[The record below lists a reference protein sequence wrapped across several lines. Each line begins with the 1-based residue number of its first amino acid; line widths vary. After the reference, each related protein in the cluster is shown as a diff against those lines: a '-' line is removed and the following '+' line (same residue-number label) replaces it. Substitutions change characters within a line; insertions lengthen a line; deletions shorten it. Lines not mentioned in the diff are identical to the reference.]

1 MERKINFNLLKSNY
15 FLVSL
20 FLLILNDLYLKYEF
34 SNWFTGKL
42 SDFAGLFI
50 FPFFFSVFI
59 PSKIKQIYFS
69 TVLLFVFWK
78 LEISNTFINYITE
91 LTNIAFYRTI
101 DNTDFI
107 ALVVLPFSYKYFLKQ
122 KTEIKN
128 EKTTKYLINPII
140 GIITIY
146 AFIADTNPRQNA
158 KVKFKSNQN
167 FVVEL
172 NKNDILANS
181 QFKYQNPNISEIDS
195 LFDIYFDIPT
205 YRAEATAKVRII
217 KIEKDKTIIKLDSIT
232 EVLITGTLFFGISQS
247 NINGCEKLNVE
258 EYEKYF
264 EENCIEVIK
273 QNKKIENSSC
283 YLAKSDN

>member
-1 MERKINFNLLKSNY
+1 MERKINFNLLKSDY
-15 FLVSL
+15 FLLSL
-20 FLLILNDLYLKYEF
+20 FLLLINDLYLKYEF

-50 FPFFFSVFI
+50 FPFFFSIFI

-78 LEISNTFINYITE
+78 LEISNAFIIYITE

-107 ALVVLPFSYKYFLKQ
+107 ALIVLPFSYKYFLKQ
-122 KTEIKN
+122 KTEIRN

-158 KVKFKSNQN
+158 NVKFKSNQN
-167 FVVEL
+167 YFVEL
-172 NKNDILANS
+172 NKKDILANS
-181 QFKYQNPNISEIDS
+181 QFKNHNPNITEKDS
-195 LFDIYFDIPT
+195 LFHIYFDIPT

-217 KIEKDKTIIKLDSIT
+217 KNEKNKTLIKLDSIT

-247 NINGCEKLNVE
+247 NINGCEKLKIE

-264 EENCIEVIK
+264 EENCIEIIK
-273 QNKKIENSSC
+273 QNKKIENSSY
-283 YLAKSDN
+283 YLSKSDN

>member
-1 MERKINFNLLKSNY
+1 METKINFNLLKSDY
-15 FLVSL
+15 FLISL
-20 FLLILNDLYLKYEF
+20 FLLLLNDLYLKYEF
-34 SNWFTGKL
+34 SNWFTGKF

-59 PSKIKQIYFS
+59 LSKIKQIYFS
-69 TVLLFVFWK
+69 TVLLFIFWK
-78 LEISNTFINYITE
+78 LEISDPFINYITE

-107 ALVVLPFSYKYFLKQ
+107 ALIVLPFSYKYFIKQ
-122 KTEIKN
+122 KKEIKN
-128 EKTTKYLINPII
+128 EKTTKYLINPIV
-140 GIITIY
+140 GIITIF
-146 AFIADTNPRQNA
+146 AFIADTNPRQDA

-167 FVVEL
+167 FIVEL
-172 NKNDILANS
+172 NKKNILANS
-181 QFKYQNPNISEIDS
+181 RFKQQNPNITDKDS
-195 LFDIYFDIPT
+195 LFEIYFDIPT

-217 KIEKDKTIIKLDSIT
+217 KIDKDKTIIKLDSIT

-247 NINGCEKLNVE
+247 NINGCKKLNVE

-273 QNKKIENSSC
+273 HNKKIENSSY
-283 YLAKSDN
+283 YLSKIDK